1 MNLLGNAVKFTD
13 SHGRITVNLDK
24 VSLPEKPGV
33 IKDYIAIRV
42 SDTGI
47 GIKEEDLQNIFQEF
61 VQIDSSA
68 TRRHGGT
75 GLGLP
80 ISRHLVE
87 MHGGRIW
94 VESEYGK
101 GSTFTFILPI
111 PETEAKPE
119 TPAEAILPGRL
130 VLGLTRRGG
139 LIHVLR
145 ESLTS
150 LGFLFDAKPMVDNI
164 VAEAAKTRPAAII
177 IDLLSSGTQL
187 WEALVNLRSNE
198 KTSSVPSTPGCLCR

>member
-1 MNLLGNAVKFTD
+1 MNLLGNAIKFTD
-13 SHGRITVNLDK
+13 SHGRITLSLDK

-33 IKDYIAIRV
+33 MKDYMAVRV
-42 SDTGI
+42 KDTGI

-101 GSTFTFILPI
+101 GSSFTFILPI
-111 PETEAKPE
+111 PETEAKPG
-119 TPAEAILPGRL
+119 TPAEEVLARTSGSGPDQTRGTYPRFTGIPYFPGIFISSR
-130 VLGLTRRGG
+130 THGG
-139 LIHVLR
+139 
-145 ESLTS
+145 
-150 LGFLFDAKPMVDNI
+150 
-164 VAEAAKTRPAAII
+164 
-177 IDLLSSGTQL
+177 
-187 WEALVNLRSNE
+187 
-198 KTSSVPSTPGCLCR
+198 